1 MLPHDLTSTTEAES
15 DHKIEEDLVTDSDEE
30 ADSAWPGLPFL
41 HFRQD
46 KPKIPRKAKEKKM
59 MLKAQNDILKFN
71 RMGTHLA
78 NERTLLAWVWT
89 TLLR

>member
-1 MLPHDLTSTTEAES
+1 MLPHDLASTTEAE
-15 DHKIEEDLVTDSDEE
+15 HKMEEDLTTDSDEE

-41 HFRQD
+41 QFRE
-46 KPKIPRKAKEKKM
+46 KPKIPRKVKEKKM

-78 NERTLLAWVWT
+78 NERTLLAWVGNSFV
-89 TLLR
+89 